1 MAKRAG
7 IVGRVQLRKDLLG
20 ATKRFSANVNK
31 DAVESALVAGIIAK
45 NAGQNTIATTPSD
58 LSIEPKDNRIWTG
71 LMYETFDADVRQRGT
86 KIEVKFGWLRGK
98 KKYFTVQEYGG
109 VVETR
114 RGPIDV
120 SGMHAM
126 TNAAMAAQRYLE
138 SKGIK

>member
-1 MAKRAG
+1 MRAG
-7 IVGRVQLRKDLLG
+7 VQGRTQLRNGLLQHNRKAVAG
-20 ATKRFSANVNK
+20 VNK
-31 DAVESALVAGIIAK
+31 AAVEAALVAGIIAK

-71 LMYETFDADVRQRGT
+71 LMYDSFDADVIQKGNR
-86 KIEVKFGWLRGK
+86 IEIKFGWLKRK
-98 KKYFTVQEYGG
+98 KKYFMVQEEGG

-126 TNAAMAAQRYLE
+126 TNAAIAVQRYLDD
-138 SKGIK
+138 KGIR